1 MEKTIDK
8 ECGTLNQNRAALS
21 RGAVQQI
28 IITLIL
34 AVVLAVMSTLSDR
47 FFRISNIL
55 TVIRQATMVMVTG
68 CGATLLMIAGHMD
81 LSTGST
87 LAFCCVWYAQLAKD
101 LPLPVAASLCIL
113 MGVLVGFINGFC
125 VTKLKITHFIAT
137 MGTMYAVRGLA
148 FIICNGISVNSG
160 LPKGFNNL
168 GRGALFGTIPY
179 IVVIAVTMICLFLF
193 IQKRTKLGK
202 YSCAIGGNRTAAVL
216 SGIDADKNVLGLF
229 MIVGALAAFCGV
241 ILSSRLGA
249 GDPNVSTS
257 FHFDVICAIV
267 LGGTSLSGGE
277 GSIIGM
283 ATGALIIEFLNN
295 GLNIMGVQSF
305 WQDVVKGIVLVLAVV
320 LTRTLERKFNK

>member
-1 MEKTIDK
+1 MNTVNTVRKEKH
-8 ECGTLNQNRAALS
+8 QLS
-21 RGAVQQI
+21 RAAVQQL

-34 AVVLAVMSTLSDR
+34 AAVLIVMSILSDR
-47 FFRISNIL
+47 FFRASNLL
-55 TVIRQATMVMVTG
+55 TVFRQATMVMVTG

-87 LAFCCVWYAQLAKD
+87 LAFCCVWYAQLAKT
-101 LPLPVAASLCIL
+101 LPLGVAALLCIL
-113 MGVLVGFINGFC
+113 AGVLVGLVNGFC

-137 MGTMYAVRGLA
+137 MGTMYAIRGFA
-148 FIICNGISVNSG
+148 YIICNGISVNSG
-160 LPKGFNNL
+160 LPKNFNNL
-168 GRGALFGTIPY
+168 GRGTLFGVIPY
-179 IVVIAVTMICLFLF
+179 IVVIAVCMIALFLF

-216 SGIDADKNVLGLF
+216 SGINADRIVMTLF
-229 MIVGALAAFCGV
+229 IIVDALAAFCGV
-241 ILSSRLGA
+241 IMSSRLGA

-295 GLNIMGVQSF
+295 GLNILGVQSF
-305 WQDVVKGIVLVLAVV
+305 WQDVVKGFVLVLAVV
-320 LTRTLERKFNK
+320 LTRTLERRFKK